1 MTWCFRE
8 AGEIDTI
15 PTFPALTTSIPGL
28 EPTRRSFPA
37 SMEKKKYKNI
47 VAFFS

>member
-8 AGEIDTI
+8 AGEVDTI

-37 SMEKKKYKNI
+37 SMEKGNKRI
-47 VAFFS
+47 LLLFS